1 MTRSKS
7 VRQVAKNETRGSGNL
22 RNLWIQV
29 TPKYSLEL
37 CWQEGGL
44 EVIWHPHEPNASEKA
59 EIKKIVPKQN
69 ESGEA

>member
-1 MTRSKS
+1 MTRPKS

-22 RNLWIQV
+22 HNLWIQV

-37 CWQEGGL
+37 WWQERGL
-44 EVIWHPHEPNASEKA
+44 EVIWHPYEPSASEKA

-69 ESGEA
+69 ESGAT